1 MNQMEMN
8 LTGSNSVWDGFVGW
22 YGQNVQL
29 SQLSSQ
35 DRSVNNRALEELARG
50 EERMNREIL
59 EMDQHY
65 DQHVMPL
72 LSSEDNT
79 NSQ

>member
-8 LTGSNSVWDGFVGW
+8 SSGSNSVWDSFPGW
-22 YGQNVQL
+22 YRENVYQN
-29 SQLSSQ
+29 QLSSQ
-35 DRSVNNRALEELARG
+35 DRSVNNRALKELARG